1 MAIIKNAKIEESLA
15 KLSIDE
21 LPQAKS
27 MELEELDDILKM
39 LVSLDNHDLSLHHIE
54 RDSQHIYLV
63 WIVIHD
69 FYNLNGLPLI
79 IFVRTPHEPTR
90 FIKYKPSEGKTEF
103 VDKVEESSAAYIK
116 IIKIKE
122 LPFCLDLAF

>member
-1 MAIIKNAKIEESLA
+1 MAIIKNAKIGESLA
-15 KLSIDE
+15 GLNVDE

-27 MELEELDDILKM
+27 MELEELDDLLKM

-54 RDSQHIYLV
+54 RNGQHIYLV

-79 IFVRTPHEPTR
+79 IFVRTPHKPTR
-90 FIKYKPSEGKTEF
+90 FIKYKPGEGKTEF
-103 VDKVEESSAAYIK
+103 VDKVEESSAAYVKLIK
-116 IIKIKE
+116 VKE